1 MYTRLF
7 TLILTLLFIFNNLH
21 AQEKN
26 KNNSIIISHLNNQE
40 KAWNSGDI
48 ELFMQYYWKNDS
60 LKFISKNGIT
70 YGWQNTL
77 NNYKKSYKTK
87 EEMGNLSFSIH
98 EIKQLSRKYIYV
110 IGKWELTKTNPSSGF
125 FTLIWKKINNQWVI
139 VADHTS

>member
-87 EEMGNLSFSIH
+87 EEMGNLSFSIQ